1 MMQSAES
8 VVRNHAAR
16 SSGMSPAARRS
27 LPQSQMRAIL
37 VIVVNVFGEQSLQ
50 MGFVRDDDVIQHV
63 TPATRHP
70 SLRHTVL
77 PRTLDGGSD
86 RSDFERSHHCRNL
99 NSIFAITVE
108 DQESRRRLKRKRF
121 SELLNDPGACWMFR
135 DVEVQNPPTVVADD
149 EETVEQVE
157 SNRWNCEEVHRR
169 DGFPMI
175 P

>member
-16 SSGMSPAARRS
+16 SSGMSPAARCS

-86 RSDFERSHHCRNL
+86 RSDFERSHHCGNL

-108 DQESRRRLKRKRF
+108 DQESRSRLERKRV
-121 SELLNDPGACWMFR
+121 SKLLSDPWALCTLR
-135 DVEVQNPPTVVADD
+135 DLQM
-149 EETVEQVE
+149 E
-157 SNRWNCEEVHRR
+157 SLSAVTSCS
-169 DGFPMI
+169 G
-175 P
+175 